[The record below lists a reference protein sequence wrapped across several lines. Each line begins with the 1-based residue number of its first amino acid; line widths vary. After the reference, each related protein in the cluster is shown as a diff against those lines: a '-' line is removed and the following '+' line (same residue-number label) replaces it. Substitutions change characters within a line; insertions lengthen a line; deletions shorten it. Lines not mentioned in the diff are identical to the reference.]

1 MNSALPP
8 GSSRKPGVD
17 SITWAKLINRLD
29 LTHRVFAPP
38 PTKYERAAERQRLRR
53 HDRMIS
59 IDHYRTGDEWAKPR
73 R

>member
-1 MNSALPP
+1 MTMALI
-8 GSSRKPGVD
+8 D
-17 SITWAKLINRLD
+17 SRLD

-38 PTKYERAAERQRLRR
+38 PTKYEIAAERQRLRR
-53 HDRMIS
+53 HDRVIS